1 MADQDTP
8 QQSSRESD
16 PNDDLHLWEEIFQK
30 LDEDLRAMGFKVTD
44 LQPSPERR
52 MVATFINVPP
62 RSSHAAR
69 TPAPNDQ
76 QPTE

>member
-8 QQSSRESD
+8 QESSCESD

-52 MVATFINVPP
+52 MVATFINAPP
-62 RSSHAAR
+62 KPPHATR